1 MVKVLATVCKL
12 KHSKFFEAKS
22 LVRYTLVGK
31 SARLVIESLRVRI
44 LAGAAEESSSP
55 ELTLRADSYSM
66 SVLPRVTAVG
76 RKGPGHSAKNTG
88 SRLHLN
94 THIFLTQR
102 SRSGLTMPL
111 SGHSE
116 GTYQETSSHATRKG
130 TVVSAR

>member
-1 MVKVLATVCKL
+1 MI
-12 KHSKFFEAKS
+12 E
-22 LVRYTLVGK
+22 
-31 SARLVIESLRVRI
+31 RLQVRI

-111 SGHSE
+111 SGHGA
-116 GTYQETSSHATRKG
+116 GTYPETSSHVICQG
-130 TVVSAR
+130 TFGNSLLSSLSHCGLILA